1 MILLIT
7 QNADISDS
15 FIRDLNHEGFQVD
28 LLQSYD
34 QAVTR
39 LYQNPNYKMI
49 ILDLDS
55 EENKATELCE
65 IIKKDSTLRY
75 FPLIC
80 IVRKDLVV
88 QQLIAFEL
96 GADEF
101 IFVPYTTPELQ
112 LKMRSIQRMLD
123 LQNQLKEKENQLKAL
138 KQVQQILVTLSH
150 HINNSLTPLYSMVQ
164 VMNVNKPQD
173 AARLKD
179 FSRRTVEFINK
190 VLKALNNLL
199 QSGEMRVIR
208 EGVYKNLMLD
218 IEKELKKLQEA
229 GKE

>member
-28 LLQSYD
+28 LLQNYD
-34 QAVTR
+34 QAVTG